1 MSLPGWQRLRNELA
15 PRGVEVVTVAL
26 DLEVDAARPWIEG
39 SGAEHPQLVDTAH
52 ALDEL
57 LGIVNV
63 PMAVWVDEDGMV
75 VRPAENA
82 VIEPNTFADIEIKD
96 DWPPVVRDMLEQ
108 VKLMPRLDHERYAGA
123 LRDWAEHGAAS
134 RYALAPDEVIERSA
148 PRPIEEAEAAA
159 RFELGQ
165 HLHHAGFDDDARP
178 HFREAH
184 RLHPG
189 NWTYKRNAWELL
201 SPGVQGPTEHY
212 DGDWLSDIK
221 RLGPENYYPPVDL

>member
-1 MSLPGWQRLRNELA
+1 M
-15 PRGVEVVTVAL
+15 TVAL

-63 PMAVWVDEDGMV
+63 PMAVWVDEDGRI
-75 VRPAENA
+75 VRPAEPA
-82 VIEPNTFADIEIKD
+82 VVERSEWADVEIQD
-96 DWPPVVRDMLEQ
+96 DWPEPVRDMLEQ
-108 VKLMPRLDHERYAGA
+108 VKHIPRYDPDRYVGA
-123 LRDWAEHGAAS
+123 LRDWVARGPES
-134 RYALAPDEVIERSA
+134 PYALSPDEVTRRSA
-148 PRPIEEAEAAA
+148 PRPMAEAEAAA

-165 HLHHAGFDDDARP
+165 RLHHAGNESDARA

-184 RLHPG
+184 RLHPD

-201 SPGVQGPTEHY
+201 DPGLQGPSEDY

-221 RLGPENYYPPVDL
+221 RLGPERYYPPLQLD

>member
-1 MSLPGWQRLRNELA
+1 
-15 PRGVEVVTVAL
+15 VTVAL

-52 ALDEL
+52 SLDEL

-63 PMAVWVDEDGMV
+63 PMAVWVDEDGMI
-75 VRPAENA
+75 VRPAELA
-82 VIEPNTFADIEIKD
+82 VIERSEWADVEIKD
-96 DWPPVVRDMLEQ
+96 EWPEPVQDMLQQ
-108 VKLMPRLDHERYAGA
+108 VKRIPRYDPDKYLGA
-123 LRDWAEHGAAS
+123 LRDWVEGGPAS
-134 RYALAPDEVIERSA
+134 SYALAPDEVVRRSA
-148 PRPIEEAEAAA
+148 PRPLEEAEAAA

-165 HLHHAGFDDDARP
+165 HLHHAGFAEDARP

-184 RLHPG
+184 RLHPD

-201 SPGVQGPTEHY
+201 NPGLQGPSEDY

-221 RLGPENYYPPVDL
+221 RLGPERYYPPLQLD

>member
-1 MSLPGWQRLRNELA
+1 LREELH
-15 PRGVEVVTVAL
+15 PRGLEVVTVAL
-26 DLEVDAARPWIEG
+26 DLEVDAARSWIEG

-52 ALDEL
+52 VLDEL

-63 PMAVWVDEDGMV
+63 PMAVWVDEDGMI
-75 VRPAENA
+75 VRPAELA
-82 VIEPNTFADIEIKD
+82 VTERSEWADIEIQP
-96 DWPPVVRDMLEQ
+96 DWPDAVRDMLEQ
-108 VKLMPRLDHERYAGA
+108 VKRIPRYDPDAYVDA
-123 LRDWAEHGAAS
+123 LHDWVEHGPAS
-134 RYALAPDEVIERSA
+134 RYALAPDEVVARSA

-165 HLHHAGFDDDARP
+165 HLHHTGFQEDARA

-184 RLHPG
+184 RLHPD

-201 SPGVQGPTEHY
+201 NPGLQGPSEDY

-221 RLGPENYYPPVDL
+221 RLGPERYYPPLQLD

>member
-1 MSLPGWQRLRNELA
+1 M
-15 PRGVEVVTVAL
+15 TVAL

-63 PMAVWVDEDGMV
+63 PMAVWVDEDGTI
-75 VRPAENA
+75 VRPAELA
-82 VIEPNTFADIEIKD
+82 VIERSEWADVEIQD
-96 DWPPVVRDMLEQ
+96 DWPEPVRDMLEQ
-108 VKLMPRLDHERYAGA
+108 VKHIPRHDPDQYLGA
-123 LRDWAEHGAAS
+123 LRDWVARGPES
-134 RYALAPDEVIERSA
+134 PYALSPDEVVRRSA
-148 PRPIEEAEAAA
+148 PRPLEEAEAAA

-165 HLHHAGFDDDARP
+165 HLHHAGLEEDARP

-184 RLHPG
+184 RLHPD

-201 SPGVQGPTEHY
+201 NPGMQGPSDDY

-221 RLGPENYYPPVDL
+221 RLGPERYYPPLELD